1 MATGLFLAQKFDRSK
16 MKKEITLGQTLAIAA
31 TLIISIITAWVTLT
45 NKVTRLE
52 ARQDSLEE
60 RYMRIEG
67 KIDIIADKAQDIL
80 IQLERKQNRP

>member
-1 MATGLFLAQKFDRSK
+1 